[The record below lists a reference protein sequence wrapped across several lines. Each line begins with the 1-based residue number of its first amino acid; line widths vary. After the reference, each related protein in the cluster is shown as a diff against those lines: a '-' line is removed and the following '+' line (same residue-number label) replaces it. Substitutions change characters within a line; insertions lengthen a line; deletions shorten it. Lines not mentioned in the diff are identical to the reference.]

1 MRIARL
7 TPLLT
12 LAFATPAVA
21 TRPPVKPAM
30 MKPADT
36 KAPDTKHSE
45 LEAETRAWHQK
56 RIASLTSEEG
66 WLSLVGLHWL
76 KEGDNRFG
84 SAQDNDLVFP
94 ASTPARIGTLTNKG
108 GKVTLTVQPGVTL
121 TRAGQPFTGGEV
133 SDSESEKDML
143 MLGSLRFYVI
153 RRGDRLGVRVKDP
166 EAPARKQFH
175 GIPTWP
181 VSTAWRI
188 EARFEPAATPRKLA
202 VPTVLGTVDE
212 ATSPGTIV
220 FTVNG
225 QEYRLDPVQENSSE
239 QLFIIFADLTNR
251 TESYGAGRFL
261 YADPP
266 KDGKVVLDFNRAY
279 NPPCAFSP
287 YATCPLPPPQ
297 NRLKLRVEAG
307 EKRYGDH

>member
-7 TPLLT
+7 LTLST
-12 LAFATPAVA
+12 LAFAAPALA
-21 TRPPVKPAM
+21 APPKGKTAMTKPTET
-30 MKPADT
+30 KPTD
-36 KAPDTKHSE
+36 

-56 RIASLTSEEG
+56 RVESLTSDDG
-66 WLSLVGLHWL
+66 WLTLVGLHWL
-76 KEGDNRFG
+76 KEGNNRFG
-84 SAQDNDLVFP
+84 SSADNEFVFP
-94 ASTPARIGTLTNKG
+94 AGTPARIGTFTLKG
-108 GKVTLTVQPGVTL
+108 GKVTLAAEPGVSL
-121 TRAGQPFTGGEV
+121 TRAGQPFTGGELRDDASGTPDV
-133 SDSESEKDML
+133 LSV
-143 MLGSLRFYVI
+143 GTLRFFVI
-153 RRGDRLGVRVKDP
+153 RRGERIGLRVKDSKA
-166 EAPARKQFH
+166 EARKNFH

-181 VSTAWRI
+181 VSAAWRI
-188 EARFEPAATPRKLA
+188 EGRFEPTTTPRKLS
-202 VPTVLGTVDE
+202 VPTVLGTVEEMD
-212 ATSPGTIV
+212 SPGTAV

-225 QEYRLDPVQENSSE
+225 QEYRLDVSQEPGDS
-239 QLFIIFADLTNR
+239 QLFIVFADLTNR
-251 TESYGAGRFL
+251 TETYGAGRFL

>member
-1 MRIARL
+1 MTKSAE
-7 TPLLT
+7 
-12 LAFATPAVA
+12 
-21 TRPPVKPAM
+21 
-30 MKPADT
+30 T
-36 KAPDTKHSE
+36 KAPDTKQSE

-56 RIASLTSEEG
+56 RIANLTSEEG

-84 SAQDNDLVFP
+84 SAQDNDLIFP
-94 ASTPARIGTLTNKG
+94 ANTPAHIGTLANKG
-108 GKVTLTVQPGVTL
+108 GKVTLTVQPGTPL

-133 SDSESEKDML
+133 GDSETEKDVL
-143 MLGSLRFYVI
+143 MLGSLRFFLI
-153 RRGDRLGVRVKDP
+153 RRGDRIGVRVKDT

-188 EARFEPAATPRKLA
+188 EGRFEPAATPRKLA
-202 VPTVLGTVDE
+202 VPTVLGTVE
-212 ATSPGTIV
+212 EETSPGTIV

-225 QEYRLDPVQENSSE
+225 QEYRLDPVQSPGSN

-251 TESYGAGRFL
+251 SESYGAGRFL